1 MTLQECYDKM
11 GGDYADV
18 SARLRS
24 EKLVQR
30 FAFKFLDDK
39 SYEMFCA
46 MMAEKNY
53 EEAFRGRAYHQGRM
67 SKPFLCA
74 AAENQQRNVRRA

>member
-53 EEAFRGRAYHQGRM
+53 E
-67 SKPFLCA
+67 
-74 AAENQQRNVRRA
+74 